1 MLIPFGNKVNAILC
15 ALSLSHIIKI
25 YKHPTY
31 DLSAVLFFFLKIIFS
46 ISHSCVLYV
55 FCVIHSYPISLQK
68 NISICT
74 YENLNLYTYISK
86 NDEEFI
92 LSMSNTEV
100 RLPAST
106 FMGMVIGW
114 LLKLRCLQF

>member
-1 MLIPFGNKVNAILC
+1 MLIPFGSKVNAILC

-74 YENLNLYTYISK
+74 YENLNLYISK

-106 FMGMVIGW
+106 FMGMVIGL